1 MRHARSRRGGNR
13 AAISIG
19 EIQFVRGEWEVRRDS
34 IDFRGEDEQPSAL
47 AGENRRL
54 KTESAAYFSPL
65 NASHDTL
72 GFQFVNVPLGLS
84 FHAQTC
90 SV

>member
-1 MRHARSRRGGNR
+1 MIRARLGH
-13 AAISIG
+13 
-19 EIQFVRGEWEVRRDS
+19 VS
-34 IDFRGEDEQPSAL
+34 IDTTNVYAEVAGPGDRGAM
-47 AGENRRL
+47 AGAIRSPREHKLNGNARASVDSPHGCSGL
-54 KTESAAYFSPL
+54 KP
-65 NASHDTL
+65 SHDTL